1 SLVILSKLK
10 VPYLRSD
17 MMSYIPLMVDI
28 SQKQIVVI
36 GGGKIAERR
45 INLLKTYTKIIQI
58 ISPTLTNNL
67 KQLVDKQES
76 QWRNKIFESSDVQDA
91 DLIIAATNDTN
102 VNQSILQAKP
112 DKALINMA
120 GQALAGDVLI
130 PSILRRG
137 KLTIS
142 GTTQGASPKL
152 ASQIL
157 AELQQHF
164 NSAYGDYVDFLYE
177 CRQQVKRSSLS
188 SEEKERFLKQ
198 ILNDKYLKISKQ
210 NEVRKWL
217 SALK

>member
-1 SLVILSKLK
+1 
-10 VPYLRSD
+10 
-17 MMSYIPLMVDI
+17 MSYNPLMVDI

-45 INLLKTYTKIIQI
+45 INLLKTYTKLIQI

-67 KQLVDKQES
+67 KQLVDKQEI

-91 DLIIAATNDTN
+91 DLIITATNDTN

-142 GTTQGASPKL
+142 VSTQGASPKL

-164 NSAYGDYVDFLYE
+164 NSTYGDYVDFLYE

-188 SEEKERFLKQ
+188 SEEKDRFLKQ
-198 ILNDKYLKISKQ
+198 ILNNKYLKITKQ

>member
-1 SLVILSKLK
+1 
-10 VPYLRSD
+10 
-17 MMSYIPLMVDI
+17 MSYIPLVVDI

-45 INLLKTYTKIIQI
+45 VNVLKTYTKQIQI
-58 ISPTLTNNL
+58 ISPTLTNSL
-67 KQLVDKQES
+67 EHLVDKQVI
-76 QWRNKIFESSDVQDA
+76 QWRNKTFESSDVQDA
-91 DLIIAATNDTN
+91 DLIIAATNDTD

-112 DKALINMA
+112 DRALINMA
-120 GQALAGDVLI
+120 GQALAGDVFI

-137 KLTIS
+137 KLMIS
-142 GTTQGASPKL
+142 VSTQGASPKL
-152 ASQIL
+152 TSQIL

-188 SEEKERFLKQ
+188 PEEKERFLKQ
-198 ILNDKYLKISKQ
+198 ILNEKYLKISKQ

-217 SALK
+217 SALE

>member
-1 SLVILSKLK
+1 
-10 VPYLRSD
+10 
-17 MMSYIPLMVDI
+17 MSYIPLMVDI

-45 INLLKTYTKIIQI
+45 INLLKTYTKLIQI

-67 KQLVDKQES
+67 KQLVDKQEI

-91 DLIIAATNDTN
+91 DLIITATNDTN

-142 GTTQGASPKL
+142 VSTQGASPKL

-164 NSAYGDYVDFLYE
+164 NSTYGDYVDFLYE
-177 CRQQVKRSSLS
+177 CRQQVKRSSPS
-188 SEEKERFLKQ
+188 SEEKDRFLKQ
-198 ILNDKYLKISKQ
+198 ILNDKYLKITKQ

>member
-1 SLVILSKLK
+1 
-10 VPYLRSD
+10 
-17 MMSYIPLMVDI
+17 
-28 SQKQIVVI
+28 
-36 GGGKIAERR
+36 
-45 INLLKTYTKIIQI
+45 
-58 ISPTLTNNL
+58 
-67 KQLVDKQES
+67 
-76 QWRNKIFESSDVQDA
+76 VQDA

-120 GQALAGDVLI
+120 GQAVAGDVLI
-130 PSILRRG
+130 TSILRRG

-142 GTTQGASPKL
+142 VLTPGDRPKL

-157 AELQQHF
+157 AELQQHIKR
-164 NSAYGDYVDFLYE
+164 SYGDKVDYQNE
-177 CRQQVKRSSLS
+177 CRNQVKRSSLS
-188 SEEKERFLKQ
+188 SEKKERYLKQ